1 MCLFFRAPA
10 WQFVICVCAC
20 APFAEFFFFLQISHM
35 MVLQLPTQQKTGSSS
50 LLLLFGC
57 QVELL
62 GAHWICILH
71 WAGRCFCCCVGSL
84 MSHNQQAH
92 LSSSR
97 KLKSRFPAEFISIC
111 TVSTA
116 KNTTSAYREQECV
129 IINENMITTNKV
141 SLLNSPNEKQVQL
154 RPSKSEFSSFHPHQ
168 MCIMKE
174 KSLKFRCCDLKSVIA
189 SGFKRSMNWLKRSWA
204 DVRGFCGCLASQ
216 KTLAKTVNF

>member
-1 MCLFFRAPA
+1 MHQPGSLLS
-10 WQFVICVCAC
+10 VCAR
-20 APFAEFFFFLQISHM
+20 AHHLQSFFFSCRFHTWWCCNFPHSRKLAHLHCYCYLA
-35 MVLQLPTQQKTGSSS
+35 VR
-50 LLLLFGC
+50 
-57 QVELL
+57 L

-141 SLLNSPNEKQVQL
+141 SLLNSLNEKQVQL

-168 MCIMKE
+168 MCIMEE

>member
-1 MCLFFRAPA
+1 MCLFCQPGSLL
-10 WQFVICVCAC
+10 CVCVRVSVRVRTIC
-20 APFAEFFFFLQISHM
+20 RVFWVFFLQISHM

-71 WAGRCFCCCVGSL
+71 WAGRCCCCCVGSL

-97 KLKSRFPAEFISIC
+97 KLKSHFPAEFISIC

-116 KNTTSAYREQECV
+116 KTTTSAYREQECV
-129 IINENMITTNKV
+129 ILYENMITTNKV

-154 RPSKSEFSSFHPHQ
+154 RPSKSEFLSFHPHLTDLQ
-168 MCIMKE
+168 MQVHHGRKE
-174 KSLKFRCCDLKSVIA
+174 SEV
-189 SGFKRSMNWLKRSWA
+189 
-204 DVRGFCGCLASQ
+204 
-216 KTLAKTVNF
+216 

>member
-1 MCLFFRAPA
+1 MHQPGSLLS
-10 WQFVICVCAC
+10 VCAR
-20 APFAEFFFFLQISHM
+20 AHHLQSFFFLADFTHDGAATSHTAENWLIFIATAIWLSGGA
-35 MVLQLPTQQKTGSSS
+35 V
-50 LLLLFGC
+50 GC
-57 QVELL
+57 TLN
-62 GAHWICILH
+62 LH
-71 WAGRCFCCCVGSL
+71 PGRCFCCCVGSL

-168 MCIMKE
+168 MCIMEE

-189 SGFKRSMNWLKRSWA
+189 SGFKRSMNWLKRS
-204 DVRGFCGCLASQ
+204 
-216 KTLAKTVNF
+216 